1 MAIHL
6 NAEQKNLKRLLN
18 EYETFV
24 IPPYQR
30 PYSWL
35 VGECRQLYEDLIDAF
50 NRPNDKDYFMG
61 TIILAV
67 ADNQSGEYP
76 RIVDGQQRMTT
87 FWLMFKALSVLLPE
101 VKTLDE
107 MLFSTEWDGS
117 GRKLRIKS
125 MVNDANDRQ
134 MMEDIQ
140 DWSVNKYMDHLGRLE
155 KEIIEQPYLEMDNI
169 IDRLDNHMEAATMYF
184 FYRFN
189 EFHKTDETSL
199 REFAKFLMT
208 SVLIIPIEM
217 HAQGIRDAEDKAL
230 VIFETL
236 NNRGVDL
243 SNSDIFKARLYSKAI
258 TSVDKD
264 EFVNMWDTVVDYCKR
279 LTIPIDSLFDI
290 YKRISMAKEN
300 NRRRPIGVREYFD
313 GKNGELS
320 RHDYRTIMSRL
331 HEIANILQGLKDME
345 VGTSRMAGWAQ
356 MLSVCS
362 VEATW
367 RDSILVAWIMENG
380 IEDPSL
386 EAFMVNLIKYCLFT
400 GYGNYDLRTID
411 IIWDIVNHREVA
423 RFQKYKN
430 MDIRFE
436 HTVHSTE
443 LARLVLILEMGGGLL
458 DYSVVNLVER
468 KQLVYRRAENGK
480 GHIGERRYYF
490 DDGIGNLAFV
500 PTLKAKESKDYEEYM
515 MKLEKVDPECA
526 ALASGNARKYFIK
539 DIDHR
544 AERKMKVLRDFFKK

>member
-107 MLFSTEWDGS
+107 MLFSTEWDGT

-125 MVNDANDRQ
+125 MVNDANDMQ
-134 MMEDIQ
+134 MMEEIHQ
-140 DWSVNKYMDHLGRLE
+140 WGIKEYMDNLDDLMKEYKSEPILE
-155 KEIIEQPYLEMDNI
+155 VDDFIET
-169 IDRLDNHMEAATMYF
+169 LDSNMEAATMYF

-189 EFHKTDETSL
+189 EFKKDDERGL
-199 REFAKFLMT
+199 WQFAKFLMT

-243 SNSDIFKARLYSKAI
+243 SDSDIFKARLYSKAI
-258 TSVDKD
+258 TSEDKD
-264 EFVNMWDTVVDYCKR
+264 EFVNMWDSVVDKCKR
-279 LTIPIDSLFDI
+279 LGIPIDSLFII
-290 YKRISMAKEN
+290 YMRLSLSLE
-300 NRRRPIGVREYFD
+300 RRVRYSLGLREFFD
-313 GKNGELS
+313 GRNGEIS
-320 RHDYRTIMSRL
+320 RHGYKDIMKRL
-331 HEIANILQGLKDME
+331 YEIAAILQRYKDME

-356 MLSVCS
+356 MLSVCDDYT
-362 VEATW
+362 TW
-367 RDSILVAWIMENG
+367 RDSILVAWAMVNG
-380 IEDPSL
+380 FEEHSL
-386 EAFMVNLIKYCLFT
+386 EDFMLKMIRFSIIMGFHPHEPRLQ
-400 GYGNYDLRTID
+400 D
-411 IIWDIVNHREVA
+411 IISDILNHREIK
-423 RFQKYKN
+423 RLQLSRRIDF
-430 MDIRFE
+430 DILHPLR
-436 HTVHSTE
+436 SPE
-443 LARLVLILEMGGGLL
+443 LARLAIILEMGGGIL
-458 DYSVVNLVER
+458 DFNERNIVNR
-468 KQLVYRRAENGK
+468 KQFVSRTVDGKLVR
-480 GHIGERRYYF
+480 ERRDYF
-490 DDGIGNLAFV
+490 DESIGNIAFV
-500 PTLKAKESKDYEEYM
+500 PSLKAKESKDYDEYM

-526 ALASGNARKYFIK
+526 ALARQEDYKFTLADVKRRSVRKT
-539 DIDHR
+539 
-544 AERKMKVLRDFFKK
+544 KVLEDFFKK